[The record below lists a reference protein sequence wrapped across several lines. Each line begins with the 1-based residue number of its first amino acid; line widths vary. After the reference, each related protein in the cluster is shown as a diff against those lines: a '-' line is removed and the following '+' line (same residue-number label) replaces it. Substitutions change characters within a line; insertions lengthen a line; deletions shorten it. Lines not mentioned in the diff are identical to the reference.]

1 MDDGVRLTAG
11 KWPGSKAMGGTTPLL
26 ELALL
31 LGKGLEL
38 VLKPASM
45 GSGRTRGD
53 TWTLWFDEEG
63 GTEARG
69 NGRPFV

>member
-1 MDDGVRLTAG
+1 M
-11 KWPGSKAMGGTTPLL
+11 L